1 MNHANIGPHEELTRR
16 ILKCAFAVQNSLGC
30 GFLEKVYENAMMV
43 GLRKEGLKAIQQV
56 PLRVH
61 YEGFLVGDYVADI
74 VVENT
79 VIVEIKATEDNPKIH
94 IAQVLNYLKATK
106 LPVGLLLNFGRPRLY
121 YRRLTLHEHRR

>member
-1 MNHANIGPHEELTRR
+1 LTGR

-43 GLRKEGLKAIQQV
+43 ALQKEVLKAIQQV

-61 YEGFLVGDYVADI
+61 YEDVLVGDYVADV

-79 VIVEIKATEDNPKIH
+79 VILEIKATEDTPPVH
-94 IAQVLNYLKATK
+94 IAQVLNYLKATN
-106 LPVGLLLNFGRPRLY
+106 LPVGLLLNFGRPKLF
-121 YRRLTLHEHRR
+121 YRRLSLRDRA